1 MIPSVTQ
8 RRENPSYPRPTS
20 PPQSVSFS
28 LFQHPAAKAMLN
40 TPCMS
45 TSGSLHR
52 FLLCRLNN
60 FSFLFRTQLVL
71 HSSGFNI
78 LNSTVSE
85 REYMGTHTSFLSIMC
100 SVLAVISDLWQSES
114 IGEGVQVT
122 YAHSVWSLQRLISVP
137 GANLAV
143 DTKGQ
148 LYTIIIYI
156 IYNI

>member
-1 MIPSVTQ
+1 
-8 RRENPSYPRPTS
+8 
-20 PPQSVSFS
+20 
-28 LFQHPAAKAMLN
+28 
-40 TPCMS
+40 
-45 TSGSLHR
+45 
-52 FLLCRLNN
+52 
-60 FSFLFRTQLVL
+60 
-71 HSSGFNI
+71 
-78 LNSTVSE
+78 
-85 REYMGTHTSFLSIMC
+85 MC

-114 IGEGVQVT
+114 IGGGVQVT